1 MGSLSPVSRRCERPA
16 CSEVAVV
23 AYRFDAARLLVEL
36 LGEFGEVGS
45 SGALCRRH
53 ADALVVPR
61 GWTLDDQR
69 DPTPRLF
76 RVDGERSGRRG
87 SSAAA
92 RPATN
97 RRRRPSRETNE
108 ESTPDPSSTPTS
120 TAGPAASS
128 VPPSNPEPVPLGSE
142 VHHPRRRKRR
152 LVPQETVAALFP
164 EPEAEPE
171 TEVVTVAEL
180 AGETPGE
187 DLDET
192 RAMPWSPNFDLN
204 DTLDG
209 TLDATTP
216 LLGRAFTGRRRP
228 D

>member
-1 MGSLSPVSRRCERPA
+1 M
-16 CSEVAVV
+16 V

-87 SSAAA
+87 SSAARSA
-92 RPATN
+92 KN
-97 RRRRPSRETNE
+97 RRRPSRETTE

-120 TAGPAASS
+120 TAGSAVSP
-128 VPPSNPEPVPLGSE
+128 VPPSNTEPVPLGSE

-164 EPEAEPE
+164 EPDAEPE
-171 TEVVTVAEL
+171 AEVVTVAEL

-209 TLDATTP
+209 TLDASTP
-216 LLGRAFTGRRRP
+216 LLGRAFTGRRRS